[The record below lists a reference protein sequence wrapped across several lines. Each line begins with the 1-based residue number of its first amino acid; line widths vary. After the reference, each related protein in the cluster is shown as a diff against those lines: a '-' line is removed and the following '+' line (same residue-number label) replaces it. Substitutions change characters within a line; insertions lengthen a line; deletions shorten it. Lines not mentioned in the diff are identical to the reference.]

1 MLELAKGLYATHGLL
16 PVPVSGKIPMGTGW
30 NMASIATRLAH
41 IAAPQCTGIGIQC
54 GLVLHPVLGWRDA
67 RILDMDIDDAG
78 QRNAFHRAFLPVQS
92 WRWGRRPAT
101 LLFTDPGVINREKF
115 GPVQLLGAGKQAVW
129 FGRYINASPLPN
141 DPTDYWHEGAD
152 ILDAPA
158 VSVPAAT
165 LQAAIETAL
174 TAAGVPLQ
182 QKSMLLEHAK
192 PLSQEDIAF
201 LTPDNFARFD
211 AEIKSMLF
219 DALNKPTGSGRGDR
233 FYHLGLKY
241 GALIKASGSAQ
252 ALTDAACQICP
263 ADKLIEYEITKK
275 HAFLYDIGNIADT
288 VFSQLPG
295 DLGAGDKRDFARGV
309 GMSMGLG
316 QRVEV
321 EKKKHALLMPTGRGY
336 AGQTA
341 TDLMREN
348 LPPLRFLV
356 NRFLSDSGCIVLAGK
371 PKVGKGWIIL
381 ELALGIAEGGQF
393 WGEQCEQGEVLLY
406 MLEDSKRR
414 AKERLQIM
422 RPNGLTTGNSM
433 RFRYS
438 MDGPFYINAD
448 GSGSL
453 LDDIKEHL
461 RCFPGIRLV
470 VVDVLQRIRGIIDK
484 SDNAYQVDYKIIGAI
499 QKLCAE
505 HGVLSVV
512 VHHTKKGKVDEAIDS
527 INGSFGVIGAA
538 DGGIVIAREGDIMRA
553 MSMMRDVEDFEFELT
568 KEGKNPVWKPAQ
580 TASEMLAPG
589 DGSKTNTVLHAL
601 LAAAC
606 QLTAGDISKR
616 TGIPENNVATY
627 LGRLVQNNQ
636 ATRPSR
642 GYYMAHGL
650 PPRERIEGI
659 KDKIKSMLLTPVSPD
674 IEMKY
679 APKGAPEGARFMLL
693 TDVTIKEIEGSF
705 IGGERALKSLK
716 LRGLCEYNA
725 DTVWLIGSEWGGAQH
740 QVYFPNPFA
749 VPEKACFKFPW
760 EVGQ

>member
-1 MLELAKGLYATHGLL
+1 MNKLELAKRLHSTHGLM
-16 PVPVSGKIPMGTGW
+16 PVAVQGKRPIGGDGW
-30 NMASIATRLAH
+30 NMMPIETRLAC
-41 IAAPQCTGIGIQC
+41 INTPACTGVGIQC
-54 GLVLHPVLGWRDA
+54 GLVLHPVIGWRDA
-67 RILDMDIDDAG
+67 RILDLDIDDPA
-78 QRNAFHRAFLPVQS
+78 QRNAFHAAFLPVQS

-115 GPVQLLGAGKQAVW
+115 GPIQLLGAGKQAVW
-129 FGRYINASPLPN
+129 WGDYPNAPPER
-141 DPTDYWHEGAD
+141 YWHQGPD

-158 VSVPAAT
+158 FNIPAVI
-165 LQAAIETAL
+165 LQIAIETSLA
-174 TAAGVPLQ
+174 AAGIPLR
-182 QKSMLLEHAK
+182 SPNNYAAAT
-192 PLSQEDIAF
+192 PLSQDDIAF
-201 LTPDNFARFD
+201 LTPENFARFD

-252 ALTDAACQICP
+252 ALTEASRIAP
-263 ADKLIEYEITKK
+263 NYIEYEITKK

-288 VFSQLPG
+288 VFAQLPG

-316 QRVEV
+316 QRIDV
-321 EKKKHALLMPTGRGY
+321 EKKKHALLTPTGRGH

-348 LPPLRFLV
+348 IAPLKFLV
-356 NRFLSDSGCIVLAGK
+356 NRYLSDTGCIVLAGK

-381 ELALGIAEGGQF
+381 ELALGIAEGGRF

-422 RPNGLTTGNSM
+422 RPHGLNGASNNI

-438 MDGPFYINAD
+438 VDGPFYINSD
-448 GSGSL
+448 GTGSL
-453 LDDIKEHL
+453 LDDIKEHI

-470 VVDVLQRIRGIIDK
+470 VVDVLQRIRGTIDK

-553 MSMMRDVEDFEFELT
+553 TSMMRDVEDFEFELT
-568 KEGKNPVWKPAQ
+568 KEGKSPVWKPAQ
-580 TASEMLAPG
+580 TASDMLAPG
-589 DGSKTNTVLHAL
+589 DGSKANIVLHAL

-606 QLTAGDISKR
+606 QLTAGDIAKR
-616 TGIPENNVATY
+616 TGISENNVATY
-627 LGRLVQNNQ
+627 LGRLVQSNQ
-636 ATRPSR
+636 ATKPSR
-642 GYYMAHGL
+642 GYYMAQGL

-659 KDKIKSMLLTPVSPD
+659 KDKIKSMLLTPVTHE

-693 TDVTIKEIEGSF
+693 TDVAIKEIEGSF
-705 IGGERALKSLK
+705 VNGEKALKSLK
-716 LRGLCEYNA
+716 IRGLCEYNS

-749 VPEKACFKFPW
+749 VPQFKFPW
-760 EVGQ
+760 ELGQ

>member
-1 MLELAKGLYATHGLL
+1 MNKLELAKRLHSTHGLL
-16 PVPVSGKIPMGTGW
+16 PVAVQGKRPLGGDGW
-30 NMASIATRLAH
+30 NMQPIETRLAF
-41 IAAPQCTGIGIQC
+41 IDTPACTGVGIQC
-54 GLVLHPVLGWRDA
+54 GMVLHPVLGWRDA
-67 RILDMDIDDAG
+67 RILDLDIDDPA
-78 QRNAFHRAFLPVQS
+78 QRNAFHAAFLPVQS

-129 FGRYINASPLPN
+129 WGDYPNAPPLA
-141 DPTDYWHEGAD
+141 YWHEGPC

-158 VSVPAAT
+158 VNVPALT
-165 LQAAIETAL
+165 LQAAIEKSL
-174 TAAGVPLQ
+174 IAAGIALQ
-182 QKSMLLEHAK
+182 EKSMLINAK
-192 PLSQEDIAF
+192 PLSAEDIAF
-201 LTPDNFARFD
+201 LTADNVAHF
-211 AEIKSMLF
+211 EQQIKSMLIEL
-219 DALNKPTGSGRGDR
+219 ANKPKGTGRGDLC
-233 FYHLGLKY
+233 YGMGLKY
-241 GALIKASGSAQ
+241 GALIKASGSAPM
-252 ALTDAACQICP
+252 LTEASRIAPNYVEFD
-263 ADKLIEYEITKK
+263 TVKK
-275 HAFLYDIGNIADT
+275 HAFITDIGLIAEDT
-288 VFSQLPG
+288 YAALTG
-295 DLGAGDKRDFARGV
+295 DLGQGDRRDFARGV

-316 QRVEV
+316 QQQSVMRA
-321 EKKKHALLMPTGRGY
+321 KNPLLMPTGRGH

-341 TDLMREN
+341 ADLMREN
-348 LPPLRFLV
+348 LPPLKFLV
-356 NRFLSDSGCIVLAGK
+356 NRYLSDSGCIVLAGK

-381 ELALGIAEGGQF
+381 ELALGIAEGGRF

-422 RPNGLTTGNSM
+422 RPHGLNGASGNI

-438 MDGPFYINAD
+438 MDGPFSINSD
-448 GSGSL
+448 GTGSL
-453 LDDIKEHL
+453 LDDIREHI

-470 VVDVLQRIRGIIDK
+470 VVDVLQRIRGTINK

-505 HGVLSVV
+505 HSVLSVV

-553 MSMMRDVEDFEFELT
+553 TSMMRDVEDFEFELT
-568 KEGKNPVWKPAQ
+568 KEGKSPVWKPAQ

-589 DGSKTNTVLHAL
+589 DGSKGNTVLHAL

-606 QLTAGDISKR
+606 QLTAGDIAKR
-616 TGIPENNVATY
+616 TGISENNVATY
-627 LGRLVQNNQ
+627 LGRLVQSNQ
-636 ATRPSR
+636 AIKPSR

-659 KDKIKSMLLTPVSPD
+659 KDRIKSMLLTPVTP
-674 IEMKY
+674 EVREKY
-679 APKGAPEGARFMLL
+679 NMDVHGSNFMLL
-693 TDVTIKEIEGSF
+693 TDVAIKEIEGSF
-705 IGGERALKSLK
+705 VNGEKALKSLK
-716 LRGLCEYNA
+716 LRGLCEYNS

-760 EVGQ
+760 ELGQ